1 MSRVSRRGGRASSR
15 AVAPSGWKLSNGSKC
30 QRCKRFG
37 VYAPGQLACCTCLG
51 WLSLIFA
58 VVVLVVVLAVWS
70 LPVGGVA

>member
-15 AVAPSGWKLSNGSKC
+15 AVVPSGWKLSNGSKC

-37 VYAPGQLACCTCLG
+37 VYAPGQLACCACLG
-51 WLSLIFA
+51 WLPLIFA
-58 VVVLVVVLAVWS
+58 VVVLIVVPVLGS